1 MRLVYV
7 GLIVLLTA
15 MVVLFKFQ
23 NLSSVTISLFTLQLS
38 MPASVLVL
46 IVYVLGMVTGGA
58 TLSLLRTWVHRA
70 TRRSN

>member
-7 GLIVLLTA
+7 GLIVLVTA